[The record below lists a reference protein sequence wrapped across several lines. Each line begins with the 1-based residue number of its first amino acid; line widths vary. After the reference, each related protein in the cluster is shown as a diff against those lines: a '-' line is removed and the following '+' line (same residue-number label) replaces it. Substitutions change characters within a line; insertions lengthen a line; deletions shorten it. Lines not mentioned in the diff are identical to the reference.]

1 MRTVIHLTLAK
12 LRAHIYRSIF
22 RALSAMTS
30 VFSLTFLLVFL
41 LELNSISTEASSPLL
56 SEFIHDSTDALRS
69 ALILTAIIVLVTLF
83 IFIRMQ
89 SEENAL
95 FSARISCIGATS
107 RQLSMIL
114 LCELSI
120 LYFVPSIIGAL
131 LGSASANLT
140 AANFA
145 AALSADIKL
154 ITGLSIPFAVAISAF
169 VIIIIFSSLKN
180 TSSRN
185 SVMER
190 VKRHNKKEVGVRHG
204 YRASYTFRN
213 MPIEQRLAKKCVDYR
228 KESYARIAVMLTATL
243 SYVIVA
249 ALSFSKFFAIEISID
264 EEIYNSALEVV
275 SATFGFFTLQFVILF
290 VLGAIQLIYMIK
302 LQYEARKESYRIY
315 RSLGM
320 TERGI
325 KRTVLYEYRSVMLW
339 SIVAV
344 IFIAV
349 FMSYLVS

>member
-30 VFSLTFLLVFL
+30 VFTLTFLLIFL
-41 LELNSISTEASSPLL
+41 LELNSVSAGTSSPLL

-107 RQLSMIL
+107 RQISMIF
-114 LCELSI
+114 LCELLI

-131 LGSASANLT
+131 LGWASASLT
-140 AANFA
+140 AVNFSTT
-145 AALSADIKL
+145 LSANIKL
-154 ITGLSIPFAVAISAF
+154 ITTPTIPFVLAIAAF
-169 VIIIIFSSLKN
+169 VIIIIFSSLRN

-185 SVMER
+185 SVMEK
-190 VKRHNKKEVGVRHG
+190 VKRHNKKEVGIRHG

-213 MPIEQRLAKKCVDYR
+213 MPIEQRLAKKCLDYR

-249 ALSFSKFFAIEISID
+249 VLSFGKFFAIEINVD
-264 EEIYNSALEVV
+264 VEIYNLALEVV
-275 SATFGFFTLQFVILF
+275 YATFGFFTLQFIILF
-290 VLGAIQLIYMIK
+290 ILGAIQLVYMVK
-302 LQYEARKESYRIY
+302 LQYESRKESYRIY

-339 SIVAV
+339 STVAI
-344 IFIAV
+344 IFITV
-349 FMSYLVS
+349 FMSYLTS